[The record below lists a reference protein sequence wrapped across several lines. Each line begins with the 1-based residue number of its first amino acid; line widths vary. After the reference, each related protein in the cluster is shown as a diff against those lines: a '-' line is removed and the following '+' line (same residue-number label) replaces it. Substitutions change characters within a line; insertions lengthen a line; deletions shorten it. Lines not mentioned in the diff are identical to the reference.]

1 MKDLDYLIS
10 SLRAIWCPKAY
21 SSRKPSSTQVSWHH
35 ILDHNWRV
43 NLKSRW
49 THSWNKCKKLQRKL
63 PAKICLYDVRHNGPG
78 WVWKKSLTFI
88 ELNML
93 YVNAIFFKFPIFC
106 ACHNLAKNRVF
117 GFWKCL
123 QKRNLNQGFS
133 SYLATF
139 CHFWGFFKVYSIP
152 NTLGNHSHMPKM
164 KEKPCVQILFWL
176 IPCIRKSN
184 FS

>member
-1 MKDLDYLIS
+1 MTFFSKQKTNIPVACFSSFQLREREFQKRIHWNCYKLPPS
-10 SLRAIWCPKAY
+10 SL
-21 SSRKPSSTQVSWHH
+21 
-35 ILDHNWRV
+35 
-43 NLKSRW
+43 
-49 THSWNKCKKLQRKL
+49 
-63 PAKICLYDVRHNGPG
+63 G
-78 WVWKKSLTFI
+78 
-88 ELNML
+88 M
-93 YVNAIFFKFPIFC
+93 YVNAIFFQIPHFL
-106 ACHNLAKNRVF
+106 CHNLAKNRVF

-133 SYLATF
+133 SYLAKF

>member
-63 PAKICLYDVRHNGPG
+63 PAKICTYDVLHNGPG
-78 WVWKKSLTFI
+78 WVWKKSHIYWTKYAACKCNLFQI
-88 ELNML
+88 PHFL
-93 YVNAIFFKFPIFC
+93 
-106 ACHNLAKNRVF
+106 CHNLAKDRVL

-123 QKRNLNQGFS
+123 QERNWNQGFS

-164 KEKPCVQILFWL
+164 KEKPCVQIPL
-176 IPCIRKSN
+176 IWFDGKK
-184 FS
+184 

>member
-1 MKDLDYLIS
+1 MKIVFNFPLEKNLFLKKITRNNCYIYMKDLDYLIS

-63 PAKICLYDVRHNGPG
+63 PAKICTYDVLHNGPG

-93 YVNAIFFKFPIFC
+93 YVCKCNFFSNSP
-106 ACHNLAKNRVF
+106 
-117 GFWKCL
+117 
-123 QKRNLNQGFS
+123 
-133 SYLATF
+133 
-139 CHFWGFFKVYSIP
+139 FFVP
-152 NTLGNHSHMPKM
+152 
-164 KEKPCVQILFWL
+164 
-176 IPCIRKSN
+176 
-184 FS
+184 